1 MNKKII
7 LPLLSVLALTSCSKT
22 RLLYG
27 ENAYNSPIF
36 DENYYLEREDIDSL
50 EINNVQ
56 SGIHGEISS
65 EDGLENLSMSG
76 YNKNGYKWFNPE
88 DKTKEFGYNS
98 NLDDIESAF
107 NYGILSK
114 LYDGRVRCE
123 GLYQKSRVQLNKTGY
138 ATYFPK
144 SLVEAKYIAFACRGG
159 TSTPT
164 TKLTYEETQGLE
176 FNFTLSFYIHI
187 PNSKKY
193 DKVVYQLNKVFV
205 QTDAGGST
213 NLVFFEIAKDQ
224 LSGAVAMSFEWNCSD
239 TRIEAHNITDDY
251 LDKEKDHL
259 ALMLYEVFIGESSWF

>member
-7 LPLLSVLALTSCSKT
+7 LPILTVLALTSCSKT

-50 EINNVQ
+50 DIRDTT
-56 SGIHGEISS
+56 SGLHGDITS
-65 EDGLENLSMSG
+65 EDGVESLTMAG
-76 YNKNGYKWFNPE
+76 YNQKGYKWFNPE
-88 DKTKEFGYNS
+88 DKSKEFGYNN
-98 NLDDIESAF
+98 NLDNIEQDF

-123 GLYQKSRVQLNKTGY
+123 GYYQKSRVQLNKTGY

-164 TKLTYEETQGLE
+164 TNLTVEETRGLE

-187 PNSKKY
+187 PNSEQY
-193 DKVVYQLNKVFV
+193 NKVVYQLDKISV
-205 QTDAGGST
+205 QTDAGGNT
-213 NLVFFEIAKDQ
+213 NLVFFEIAKEQ
-224 LSGAVAMSFEWNCSD
+224 LSGAVAMSLEWNCSD
-239 TRIEAHNITDDY
+239 ERIAVHNITDDY
-251 LDKEKDHL
+251 QDKEKDHL
-259 ALMLYEVFIGESSWF
+259 ALMLYEVFIGESTWF